1 MIRFL
6 HIPKTG
12 GTTVR
17 ATLDAAGIEYSAGHW
32 TWDEITFGVM
42 DYTFTVLR
50 DPIERMISLYSYI
63 RADREH
69 YPVYQSYRGV
79 HPLEVSFSQFLNGQ
93 LGINS
98 NVDNGTVRRLCS
110 SELYY
115 GSHLPVTSDHV
126 DIAKHHLRLFD
137 RVGFTDQLDGFMHRV
152 CDDIGIDYVRVVPQK
167 VSADRYQPTDAERDE
182 AEQRLWAARDLYEWA
197 RELWA

>member
-32 TWDEITFGVM
+32 TWDDLAFEQM
-42 DYTFTVLR
+42 DYTFTVMR
-50 DPIERMISLYSYI
+50 DPVERMISLYSYI

-79 HPLEVSFSQFLNGQ
+79 HPLDVTFIEFLQGR

-110 SELYY
+110 GDLYY
-115 GSHLPVTSDHV
+115 SSHLPVTAAHV
-126 DIAKHHLRLFD
+126 ETAKVHLKRFD
-137 RVGFTDQLDGFMHRV
+137 RVGFTDQLDRFLRV
-152 CDDIGIDYVRVVPQK
+152 VCGDIGIDYVRVAPQK
-167 VSADRYQPTDAERDE
+167 VSVERYEPIEAERVV
-182 AEQRLWAARDLYEWA
+182 AAQMLWAARDLYEWA
-197 RELWA
+197 RAQWE